1 MHMLTTTTLLV
12 RSDASHSASQ
22 LFAGISPP
30 EVHIHCDFVPL
41 TTDQQPLTSP
51 LTSGPP
57 LVSALQPD
65 EEMNAADKQAFEDW
79 LIARWSKKDAMI
91 ARYYR
96 DGDLVHGEKH
106 ARSQNRRSNSD
117 VFLQLSLTPPSA
129 LHEAKRFLLIPFAC
143 LLAYGYY
150 RLGRFLF
157 CSLRT

>member
-1 MHMLTTTTLLV
+1 MHTITTASV
-12 RSDASHSASQ
+12 RCPVSHSASQ
-22 LFAGISPP
+22 LFAGVSPP

-41 TTDQQPLTSP
+41 STDQQPLTSP
-51 LTSGPP
+51 LASCPP
-57 LVSALQPD
+57 LISALQPD
-65 EEMNAADKQAFEDW
+65 DEMNAADRQAFEDW
-79 LIARWSKKDAMI
+79 LINRWSKKDRMI

-106 ARSQNRRSNSD
+106 ARSQNRRSSD
-117 VFLQLSLTPPSA
+117 VFLELSLKPPSA
-129 LHEAKRFLLIPFAC
+129 LHEAKRFLLVPLAC